1 VTEYLDFEDILD
13 AHDRA
18 LQVTPA
24 EPPGILDAGAIAA
37 AVARPQATVF
47 GDDAYPIVWEKAA
60 AMLQSLACNHGFMS
74 ANKRTA
80 WLSAV
85 VFLALNDHPLD
96 PTYNPA
102 EVTEFVIAVV
112 EHRHQDVTAIAGAL
126 LKFFH

>member
-1 VTEYLDFEDILD
+1 MRI
-13 AHDRA
+13 HSR
-18 LQVTPA
+18 PA
-24 EPPGILDAGAIAA
+24 PLLLLEVVVVAGAIAA

-102 EVTEFVIAVV
+102 ELTEFVIAVV